1 MRAEGVRR
9 EAASFTLL
17 DYRRHRGRQ
26 RGERPG
32 ARRGKYRKRRNYKK
46 KGGGS
51 RGERERADK
60 GSAVRNWK
68 YNGIV

>member
-46 KGGGS
+46 KGVGAEAKGS
-51 RGERERADK
+51 RRIRGAL
-60 GSAVRNWK
+60 
-68 YNGIV
+68 